1 MTRDEAKRNLNV
13 GDVVRVARKVA
24 PGSEAERARHL
35 ERVLELSVHEALL
48 GQSPKRRSVAL
59 VFEGVRKESC
69 ERGILRGRVAAADL
83 EACEQGVRI
92 ERGRTVA
99 LQQGGELGDQT
110 VEQLSLVMVE
120 PQAQS
125 ALRKGEQSHCAP
137 ACRTVAHNP

>member
-1 MTRDEAKRNLNV
+1 MSTHTQEEQAWSMATAAYEIEADAITRA
-13 GDVVRVARKVA
+13 
-24 PGSEAERARHL
+24 
-35 ERVLELSVHEALL
+35 
-48 GQSPKRRSVAL
+48 
-59 VFEGVRKESC
+59 FEGVRKESC

-92 ERGRTVA
+92 ERSRTVA
-99 LQQGGELGDQT
+99 LQQSGELCDQA
-110 VEQLSLVMVE
+110 VEQLRLVMVE